1 MRRVRATTLSDKAI
15 TRPNGGTV
23 VTTTHENE
31 TNTITEEHEQAA
43 AVEDTDTGEIN
54 DETPARDQLTIE
66 TMQTE
71 LAARDERVSALEE
84 QVITLERELSTTVSR
99 YRLALLDTAPEVPGD
114 LVSGTTAEELES
126 SLAKAKGV
134 VEQVRNR
141 LLEGMESDASPHS
154 ADRRNPSE
162 SSGIPAGAPPRS
174 IGDASADLTAREKI
188 TLGLERI

>member
-1 MRRVRATTLSDKAI
+1 MTTM
-15 TRPNGGTV
+15 N
-23 VTTTHENE
+23 ENE

-43 AVEDTDTGEIN
+43 AVEGTDNGEIT
-54 DETPARDQLTIE
+54 DETPGGEQPTIK
-66 TMQTE
+66 TMQSE
-71 LAARDERVSALEE
+71 LAARDERVSVLEE

-134 VEQVRNR
+134 VEQVRTR
-141 LLEGMESDASPHS
+141 LLEGMESDPSPHS
-154 ADRRNPSE
+154 GDRRNPSE

-174 IGDASADLTAREKI
+174 LSDASADLSAREKI

>member
-1 MRRVRATTLSDKAI
+1 MTTINNEYELADEAVGVNQDEAMQESDES
-15 TRPNGGTV
+15 TSG
-23 VTTTHENE
+23 
-31 TNTITEEHEQAA
+31 
-43 AVEDTDTGEIN
+43 
-54 DETPARDQLTIE
+54 DQPTIE

-114 LVSGTTAEELES
+114 LVSGATAEELES

-134 VEQVRNR
+134 VEQVRTR
-141 LLEGMESDASPHS
+141 LLEGMESTSQDTEQPG
-154 ADRRNPSE
+154 P
-162 SSGIPAGAPPRS
+162 GIPAGAPQRTLN
-174 IGDASADLTAREKI
+174 DASADLTTREKI